1 MMWRRRLAGG
11 FSIAPLQSKNRRQ
24 NAAPPGAQSEFC
36 DVEGTLQWS
45 S

>member
-11 FSIAPLQSKNRRQ
+11 FSIAPLQRKNRRQ
-24 NAAPPGAQSEFC
+24 DAGATCAQSEFC